1 MKTIQI
7 PDSIQYYDENA
18 QNYFD
23 TTICFD
29 MRSLYDRF
37 LPFIPK
43 GGKILDAGCGSGRDS
58 KYFLNQGYVVS
69 AFDGSENMAKLA
81 SQLTG
86 LTVQHKNFLDINS
99 EEEFNGIWSSA
110 SLLHV
115 PQPDLLKTLEK
126 LKKALRYQ
134 GVWYMSFRF
143 GEGERNEGDRYFNDQ
158 TEISLR
164 NVLKQLGDFETIYM
178 GISDSLRSRRGYQF
192 VSTVVRKSK

>member
-1 MKTIQI
+1 M
-7 PDSIQYYDENA
+7 S
-18 QNYFD
+18 
-23 TTICFD
+23 
-29 MRSLYDRF
+29 SLYDHF
-37 LPFIPK
+37 LPFISK

-58 KYFLNQGYVVS
+58 KYFLNQGYVVA

-86 LTVQHKNFLDINS
+86 LSVQHKNFLDIND

-115 PQPDLLKTLEK
+115 PRVDLLRTLEK

-158 TEISLR
+158 TEVSLR
-164 NVLKQLGDFETIYM
+164 NILSQLGGIEIIYI
-178 GISDSLRSRRGYQF
+178 GISDNLRSRRGYQF
-192 VSTVVRKSK
+192 VSAVVRKV